1 MKLNWKARYRRAPVL
16 ALMVAMVVLAAIPH
30 SLSGADPRDQAA
42 PAKEQ
47 APRETPAAVFE
58 RDPAVEFYV
67 DLDLLTRSSGA
78 GPCRPGGRRTATLP
92 GRTDPAAAPQG
103 GPDRRGRRA

>member
-1 MKLNWKARYRRAPVL
+1 MNLNWKARYRRAPVL

-47 APRETPAAVFE
+47 APRGDFPAAVFE

-67 DLDLLTRSSGA
+67 DLDLLTRTA
-78 GPCRPGGRRTATLP
+78 QRPCRPGGRRTATLP

-103 GPDRRGRRA
+103 GPDRRNHE